1 MIIATTPRT
10 RETRE
15 PRFGGI
21 LWRLARRTT
30 ALMLPFAGRRWN
42 PVFAVLEHHGRR
54 TGRRY
59 EAPIAVR
66 RVAGGFVVALAFG
79 AQVDWYRN
87 LLAAGGGSLRWRGGT
102 YAVGAPVAIDADIG
116 VASFHLIQ
124 RVALRLGGI
133 DAFIRL
139 PDAAGDGR

>member
-1 MIIATTPRT
+1 MITATTPT
-10 RETRE
+10 TRE
-15 PRFGGI
+15 PRFGGV
-21 LWRLARRTT
+21 LWWLARRTT
-30 ALMLPFAGRRWN
+30 ALMLPLAGQRWN
-42 PVFAVLEHHGRR
+42 PAFAVLEHRGRR

-87 LLAAGGGSLRWRGGT
+87 LAAAGGGSLRWRGRT
-102 YAVGAPVAIDADIG
+102 YAVGAPLAIDADLG

-124 RVALRLGGI
+124 RAALRLGGI
-133 DAFIRL
+133 GAFIRL
-139 PDAAGDGR
+139 PDAAGGGR